1 MRQPTLKREMLLFMV
16 LACGFS
22 WGLWA
27 LMMASAQGWL
37 PFHFPTNFFGSFGP
51 SLAALVLAA
60 REKGGVRALL
70 RSCVRWRIGCRWY
83 AAALLGPP
91 LLVALAFGVTLLFG
105 QSPGALASL
114 DKAVWLPVLFLMIL
128 VLGGPLGEE
137 LGWRGYLLPRLLE
150 RAGPLKASFA
160 VATFWFLWHVPLFW
174 LEGASQQGSSI
185 ALFAAMV
192 AAFSVLFTWLWLG
205 TGGSLLAALLAHT
218 MINLASV
225 CTEAVFPALS
235 ETDVDDFVLAG
246 LLAIAAILV
255 VAFKWPGTSGEAAP
269 TGSVRADS

>member
-1 MRQPTLKREMLLFMV
+1 MRTGNLRRDLFLFAF
-16 LACGFS
+16 LACGYS
-22 WGLWA
+22 WSLWA

-37 PFHFPTNFFGSFGP
+37 PFHFPTNFLGSFGP

-60 REKGGVRALL
+60 REQGGVRALL
-70 RSCVRWRIGCRWY
+70 RSCVRRRFGGRWY

-91 LLVALAFGVTLLFG
+91 LLVALALGATLMLG
-105 QSPGALASL
+105 QSPGAPANL
-114 DKAVWLPVLFLMIL
+114 DKAVWLPVLFPVIL

-137 LGWRGYLLPRLLE
+137 LGWRGYLLPRLLQ
-150 RAGPLKASFA
+150 RAAPLQASLA
-160 VATFWFLWHVPLFW
+160 VAAFWFLWHVPLFW
-174 LEGASQQGSSI
+174 LEGAAQKGGSI
-185 ALFAAMV
+185 ALFAVMV

-235 ETDVDDFVLAG
+235 ETEVDDFVLAG